1 MTLGLIGAN
10 VGLLNPNVFDARIGE
25 GVTLT
30 ATVVARVDLGLDTC
44 AGLDKGRGTL
54 DTSVCALKA

>member
-10 VGLLNPNVFDARIGE
+10 VDLLNLNIFDARIGE

-30 ATVVARVDLGLDTC
+30 ATVVDRVGLGLDTC
-44 AGLDKGRGTL
+44 AGLDKVRGTL